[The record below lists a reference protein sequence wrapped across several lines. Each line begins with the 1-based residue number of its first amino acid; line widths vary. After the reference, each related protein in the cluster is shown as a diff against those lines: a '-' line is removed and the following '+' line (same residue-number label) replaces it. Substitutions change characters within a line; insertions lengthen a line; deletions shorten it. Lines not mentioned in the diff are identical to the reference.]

1 MLPWI
6 VGGGVAI
13 LALSKGGI
21 GSSKR
26 TIKLDPAYEPK
37 KEQGF
42 PFAPGVPSVW
52 PVHTNHRKKFVV
64 SYKTING
71 KIVGNGARRFMA
83 RRGGGHHMGCDLY
96 GNNGDP
102 ILAMEDGK
110 VVNYYHFFHGAY
122 ALIVQHK
129 SGVVVNYGEVKKN
142 SWKEFNISKGSF
154 VRRGQAIARLGV
166 MSGGSTMLHF
176 ETYRPGV
183 THNQRWSGKHPDIL
197 NPTKYLLGAAMNV
210 AQPAKSPGSGPEIPL
225 MSGIPQAP
233 QAASAEVPDPSDSV
247 EREEEYERSTQAQT
261 EQPDMTEGP

>member
-1 MLPWI
+1 MLPWLI
-6 VGGGVAI
+6 GGGIAI

-21 GSSKR
+21 STSGKS
-26 TIKLDPAYEPK
+26 IKLDPSYEPK
-37 KEQGF
+37 MEQGI

-64 SYKTING
+64 SYKTVNG

-83 RRGGGHHMGCDLY
+83 SRGGGHHMGCDLY
-96 GNNGDP
+96 GQNGDP

-129 SGVVVNYGEVKKN
+129 SGVVVNYGEVKKG
-142 SWKEFNISKGSF
+142 SWKEFGISKGSF

-197 NPTKYLLGAAMNV
+197 NPTKYLLGAVMNV
-210 AQPAKSPGSGPEIPL
+210 AKAPGAGPGSIPISTGIPL
-225 MSGIPQAP
+225 EPQL
-233 QAASAEVPDPSDSV
+233 AAAEVPEPTDSV
-247 EREEEYERSTQAQT
+247 EREEGYERSHQDKI
-261 EQPDMTEGP
+261 EEPDMTEGP